1 MVLQTLQQLKDVYGD
16 SVDKIVSSNT
26 AVLMYL
32 ISNDKDM
39 LEDLSKLAGTEHVA
53 RVTGKTF
60 SKKHGGVIETIDEN
74 VSYNVQ
80 ENEERL
86 LTVDDL
92 MSFTNGEAMV
102 LTAVSRKGNS
112 GEAIRPNPIYNTEDK
127 LLPMAWALHTK
138 GHNSK
143 MFKTEFSNAEVATSV
158 SDTNVIDDI
167 PDFNRLYEKRLIQA
181 SYVNTAKKQYLDQM
195 GLTEDDLA
203 LMDSD
208 TVADEIMRRIN
219 AVMNKSVSGLDDDAS
234 KSMRPSI
241 DEYEDNEEQIN
252 ESVKEYVEGTDRI
265 HQKDRE
271 NAQKEASLIEEAK
284 STKRYFNG
292 TLSYKDFEYGT
303 KITEALS
310 NALFDN
316 VGNLKMVINEDVYE
330 IKQKSNVSEMVLVH
344 KASNK
349 QIAHIETIEDEGSN
363 GTVIPKDRWTI
374 NEEFTKLLREVAT
387 NDNGIRYQN
396 NNSDKS
402 LDEILMGTKENVEDC
417 FKITNEIDVDIIN
430 SFIKEFNE
438 LTKDDTN

>member
-1 MVLQTLQQLKDVYGD
+1 MYGD

-349 QIAHIETIEDEGSN
+349 QIAYIETIEDEGSN